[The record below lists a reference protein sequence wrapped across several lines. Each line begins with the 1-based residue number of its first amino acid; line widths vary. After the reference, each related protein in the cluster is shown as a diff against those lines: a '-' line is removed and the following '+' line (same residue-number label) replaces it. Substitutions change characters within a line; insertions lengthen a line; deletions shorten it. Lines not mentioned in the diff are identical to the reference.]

1 MIPTEHVPD
10 HGPQVTSAT
19 LPQQYVDVRVEHEV
33 QQNQNVRQA
42 EEPVE
47 PGLHLGTQLLGQDD
61 ADLRRVE
68 DERDDIR
75 TNYFS

>member
-1 MIPTEHVPD
+1 M
-10 HGPQVTSAT
+10 
-19 LPQQYVDVRVEHEV
+19 

>member
-1 MIPTEHVPD
+1 M
-10 HGPQVTSAT
+10 
-19 LPQQYVDVRVEHEV
+19 

-47 PGLHLGTQLLGQDD
+47 PGLHLGAQLLGQDD

-68 DERDDIR
+68 DKRDIR
-75 TNYFS
+75 RNYLSCMQKGDGKMLHT